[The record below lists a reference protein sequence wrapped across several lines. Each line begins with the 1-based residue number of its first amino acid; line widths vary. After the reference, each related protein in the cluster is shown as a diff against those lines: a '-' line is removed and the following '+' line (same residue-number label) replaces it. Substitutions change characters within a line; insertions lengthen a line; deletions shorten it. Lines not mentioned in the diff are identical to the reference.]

1 MMFRIV
7 FRPMFTAFK
16 YLLLNCI
23 IVYCLTSKY
32 SKCKNISKCETKKRS
47 CDITLRALSGS
58 DKLNTASLYNTLL
71 NAHARDNYNRKNL
84 RYIVVII
91 VFRK

>member
-23 IVYCLTSKY
+23 FMYCVTSKY
-32 SKCKNISKCETKKRS
+32 SKRKSICLNVKRKKS
-47 CDITLRALSGS
+47 CDIILRALPGS
-58 DKLNTASLYNTLL
+58 DKLNHIAFLYDTLL
-71 NAHARDNYNRKNL
+71 NAHARL
-84 RYIVVII
+84 L
-91 VFRK
+91 